1 MPFVFLLA
9 LFWACRLSEKKCV
22 GLKVQGL
29 RMWCSGGGLK
39 VTASGMNGDTVQ
51 GFEVPVSRGT
61 GRVKGWGS
69 EFRA

>member
-1 MPFVFLLA
+1 MCRAEGSGAEDVVF
-9 LFWACRLSEKKCV
+9 
-22 GLKVQGL
+22 G
-29 RMWCSGGGLK
+29 GGGLK